1 MFRSPSRLS
10 VVTRPAPLCIPQ
22 MKPRIV
28 QVGLGPLGIKVLD
41 DAVARGIV
49 DIVGAVDVSP
59 EVAHQPL
66 SKFVPG
72 VASDLVVQED
82 LDEIDWSRVDVAV
95 VTTSSALDQCSET
108 FEELLDRKVHIVSS
122 CEELVFP
129 WLRHQELAMELDLA
143 ARRADRVLL
152 GTGVNPGFV
161 MDLLPLVTTGVCRD
175 VRSIRIERVQDA
187 ATRRLPF
194 QKKIGAGL
202 APKAFDEAVAAGTLR
217 HVGLGESLHLVA
229 HGLGWKIV
237 RWNETIEP
245 VIADRALEC
254 KLGPIAPGMAAGV
267 RQTATGWVAD
277 AAGREREVLNLEFI
291 AAIGQGDSHDA
302 VRIDGEPPVDLVIRG
317 GVHGD
322 VATSALLLH
331 CVFSARE
338 APSGLR
344 TVADVR
350 PPRWARGM
358 RD

>member
-1 MFRSPSRLS
+1 
-10 VVTRPAPLCIPQ
+10 

-28 QVGLGPLGIKVLD
+28 QVCLGPLGIKVLQ
-41 DAVARGIV
+41 DAVERGVV

-59 EVAHQPL
+59 TVANKPL
-66 SKFVPG
+66 SAV
-72 VASDLVVQED
+72 VAGASPDLMVHDD
-82 LDEIDWSRVDVAV
+82 LDDIDWSRVDVAI
-95 VTTSSALDQCSET
+95 VTTASALDKCADT

-129 WLRHQELAMELDLA
+129 WLRHPELASELDLA

-187 ATRRLPF
+187 STRRVPF

-202 APKAFDEAVAAGTLR
+202 DRAAFDAAVAAGTLR

-229 HGLGWKIV
+229 HGLGWKIA

-245 VIADRALEC
+245 VIATTALEC
-254 KLGPIAPGMAAGV
+254 KLGPIQPGMCAGV
-267 RQTATGWVAD
+267 RQTAVGSVMQAD
-277 AAGREREVLNLEFI
+277 GREREVLNLEFI
-291 AAIGQGDSHDA
+291 AAIGQPDPRDA
-302 VRIDGEPPVDLVIRG
+302 VLVKGEPDIDLVIRG

-350 PPRWARGM
+350 PPRWAQGARG
-358 RD
+358 

>member
-1 MFRSPSRLS
+1 MGILLCPRPRGRVALSPL
-10 VVTRPAPLCIPQ
+10 

-28 QVGLGPLGIKVLD
+28 QVGLGPLGIKVLQ
-41 DAVARGIV
+41 DAVERGIV
-49 DIVGAVDVSP
+49 DVVGAVDVSP
-59 EVAHQPL
+59 SLAGKPL
-66 SKFVPG
+66 SALVAG
-72 VASDLVVQED
+72 VAPELVVHDDLED
-82 LDEIDWSRVDVAV
+82 IDWSKVDVAL
-95 VTTSSALDQCSET
+95 VTTSSALDRCADT
-108 FEELLDRKVHIVSS
+108 FEELLDRKAHIVSS

-129 WLRHQELAMELDLA
+129 WLRHPTLASELDLA

-161 MDLLPLVTTGVCRD
+161 MDLLPLVTTGVCSD
-175 VRSIRIERVQDA
+175 VRSIRVERFQDA
-187 ATRRLPF
+187 STRRVPF

-202 APKAFDEAVAAGTLR
+202 DRKAFDAAVAAGTLR

-229 HGLGWKIV
+229 HALGWKIA

-245 VIADRALEC
+245 VIATKALEC
-254 KLGPIAPGMAAGV
+254 KLGPIEPGMCAGV
-267 RQTATGWVAD
+267 RQTAIGAVLEAN
-277 AAGREREVLNLEFI
+277 GQEREVLNLEFV
-291 AAIGQGDSHDA
+291 AAIGQAEPRDA
-302 VRIDGEPPVDLVIRG
+302 VLVKGKPDIDLVIRG

-350 PPRWARGM
+350 PPRWVRGV
-358 RD
+358 RG

>member
-1 MFRSPSRLS
+1 
-10 VVTRPAPLCIPQ
+10 
-22 MKPRIV
+22 MKPRIA
-28 QVGLGPLGIKVLD
+28 QVGLGPLGLKVLQ
-41 DAVARGIV
+41 DAVERGVV
-49 DIVGAVDVSP
+49 DVVAAVDV
-59 EVAHQPL
+59 AAGMAGKPL
-66 SKFVPG
+66 SVLAPG
-72 VASDLVVQED
+72 LAPDVVVHDDLED
-82 LDEIDWSRVDVAV
+82 VDWSKVDVAV
-95 VTTSSALDQCSET
+95 VTTSSALDRCADT

-129 WLRHQELAMELDLA
+129 WLRHPTLASELDLA

-161 MDLLPLVTTGVCRD
+161 MDLLPLVTTGVCHD

-187 ATRRLPF
+187 ATRRVPF

-202 APKAFDEAVAAGTLR
+202 ERAAFDAAVAEGTLR

-229 HGLGWKIV
+229 HALGWRIAS
-237 RWNETIEP
+237 WNETIEP
-245 VIADRALEC
+245 VIATRDLAC
-254 KLGPIAPGMAAGV
+254 ALGPIRPGMCSGV
-267 RQTATGWVAD
+267 RQTATGAVLD
-277 AAGREREVLNLEFI
+277 ASGREREVMSLEFI
-291 AAIGQGDSHDA
+291 AAIGQPDSRDA
-302 VRIDGEPPVDLVIRG
+302 VLVRGEPEIDLVIRG

-350 PPRWARGM
+350 PPRWARGT
-358 RD
+358 RG